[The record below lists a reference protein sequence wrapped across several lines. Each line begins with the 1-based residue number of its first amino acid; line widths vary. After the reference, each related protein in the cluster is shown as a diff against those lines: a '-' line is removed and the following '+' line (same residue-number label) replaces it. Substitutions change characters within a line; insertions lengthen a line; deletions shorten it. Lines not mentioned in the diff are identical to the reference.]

1 MTSVLKAAN
10 TMEGNERRLNKHG
23 QLVLMDQRCNIVG
36 QI

>member
-10 TMEGNERRLNKHG
+10 TMEGNERRLNKQGH
-23 QLVLMDQRCNIVG
+23 LVLMDQRCNIVG